1 MKRIFNN
8 SQIILNPLS
17 IRYNYINSKF
27 NKSEP
32 YPPPSVVS
40 KHNLFNNKKFGQII
54 NILKNPDNPYPK
66 NAAYYHAIFEY
77 ILDESINNQKVMLQY
92 GDTIH
97 YFL

>member
-40 KHNLFNNKKFGQII
+40 KHNLFNNKKFG
-54 NILKNPDNPYPK
+54 
-66 NAAYYHAIFEY
+66 
-77 ILDESINNQKVMLQY
+77 
-92 GDTIH
+92 
-97 YFL
+97 